1 VVQGRTT
8 AMAPEHQRQ
17 RQPCPGCGT
26 RRRPR
31 RQWRRR
37 TVQTVCGPL
46 HYERPYYWCSACRHG
61 WCPAD
66 QTLAVPPRARLSAGL
81 TAWLAELG
89 AGATFAPAAAL
100 LERLTGLRVSD
111 ETVRQQ
117 AERQGA
123 EHEAAQQAA
132 IGHVQATQE
141 AAEPVSAAPGLLV
154 VQADGVLVRYADG
167 FHEVKVGLVAGWEG
181 GRLVAPSYVA
191 AREPAAAFG
200 PRLLA
205 EAARRGALDVVG
217 WEGPRTTPGLA
228 VLRRVVVLG
237 DGAPWI
243 WHLAAEYFGD
253 RIEIVDW
260 YHASQH
266 LWALAHALYGTGTE
280 AAQRWVTA
288 RLQELAEHGAA
299 AVLQAFRKLRPTTA
313 AGREA
318 LRVERGYFRTN
329 EARMDYPRFRAAG
342 WPIGSGAVES
352 AARHLV
358 QLRLKR
364 PGARWSAAGGQAI
377 LALRAQLLS
386 RPTRP
391 TRSGEAR
398 RRRRSRAA
406 AVALVA

>member
-1 VVQGRTT
+1 V
-8 AMAPEHQRQ
+8 AI
-17 RQPCPGCGT
+17 
-26 RRRPR
+26 
-31 RQWRRR
+31 
-37 TVQTVCGPL
+37 
-46 HYERPYYWCSACRHG
+46 
-61 WCPAD
+61 
-66 QTLAVPPRARLSAGL
+66 
-81 TAWLAELG
+81 G
-89 AGATFAPAAAL
+89 A
-100 LERLTGLRVSD
+100 
-111 ETVRQQ
+111 ETVRAHAEGVGRVLAATRQTMAEQ
-117 AERQGA
+117 VEAER
-123 EHEAAQQAA
+123 
-132 IGHVQATQE
+132 
-141 AAEPVSAAPGLLV
+141 EPVGPVEAAPGLLV
-154 VQADGVLVRYADG
+154 LQADGAQLRYIDDW
-167 FHEVKVGLVAGWEG
+167 HEVKLGLVAGCQPGEPATAG
-181 GRLVAPSYVA
+181 HPEQAPTLLEPTYVA
-191 AREPAAAFG
+191 ARAAAAAFG
-200 PRLLA
+200 TLWLA
-205 EAARRGALDVVG
+205 EAAQRGALEVLG
-217 WEGPRTTPGLA
+217 WEDADGAQATDVRVPALA
-228 VLRRVVVLG
+228 VLPEVVVLG